1 MPDGL
6 FARLS
11 LPEGLRAV
19 TGAALDP
26 AALAEL
32 RAEAMRPSLEA
43 VGRFDP
49 ERVRRRFLD
58 GFDAQATLA
67 VYEGAGLVGFLVLRT
82 RPDHLYLDHLY
93 IAPVAQGRGLGA
105 VLLRA
110 VQAQIAMPLGQ
121 DIRLIALTG
130 SPSGRFYQREGF
142 VLTGSDGI
150 DDAYVWTCPPDAA
163 PVTAAR

>member
-1 MPDGL
+1 MADGL
-6 FARLS
+6 FARLT

-26 AALAEL
+26 TALAEL

-58 GFDAQATLA
+58 SFDPEATLA
-67 VYEGAGLVGFLVLRT
+67 VFEASVLVGFLVLRT
-82 RPDHLYLDHLY
+82 RTDHLYLDHLY

-105 VLLRA
+105 VLLCA
-110 VQAQIAMPLGQ
+110 VQAQIATPLAQ
-121 DIRLIALTG
+121 EIRLIALTG
-130 SPSGRFYQREGF
+130 SASGRFYQREGF
-142 VLTGSDGI
+142 VMTGSDGI
-150 DDAYVWTCPPDAA
+150 DDAYVWTPSAG
-163 PVTAAR
+163 